1 MGRHSRKSSMSP
13 STGEFASYSSV
24 FSHLQQDT
32 AFGVRP
38 EPNPKIIAA
47 DITDNADTQARI
59 NAWMVEHYAHLGV
72 TSYDNPPTFNPRMYC
87 TWGSDCHEFL
97 DNYTHKTVTS
107 TSKGMSPEDM
117 VANCYAYQI
126 AWLSH
131 SPKFMDFFTML
142 TGKPEFADFNF
153 DPYFD
158 RAAQM
163 ERERIAREQAEQ
175 QARQQATRQAQA
187 RVEAEAKAQAA
198 AQAQVVQNAAMRPVE
213 VSKPVATNTPV
224 TVATTPVN
232 ATKTDINGVVL
243 PPPTA
248 ASLSRGVSIADP
260 NSGHNGKPTR
270 YQVPPHAGDMSDP
283 KPVSPVFVKH
293 EYQGKVPDTDK
304 VNAQGVP
311 LPAGSEHVLDASPFK
326 EPDEFPELNKYTTPV
341 KKMERKLEGR
351 DQIIKNILSQFERPE
366 VCNVILLAN
375 AGTGKALVNGTP
387 IAVADNRGYVPI
399 ERLKAGDEVF
409 ALDGSPASVTGVY
422 PQGEQDVYRVHF
434 ADGSVLECN
443 KDHVWPIVRGRV
455 PLGAYKGHRVD
466 EYEDD
471 TDHTRRT
478 GSLMHTLSLH
488 EAKRSS
494 SSLHVYVPANGP
506 IERHSF
512 ISAKQRDENGY
523 LIEDLAYLAGL
534 AFGQPVKMCEQSSDD
549 TCVRIKTSR
558 DGVIRALAKD
568 MDTPVEFAA
577 DHAMF
582 GLTPRYAAVFNDI
595 KRSSIS
601 PFVDMDGRLTGFVS
615 LQSIETR
622 LSILKGI
629 FDARGYMVSNR
640 ALTLHVSV
648 CDKSCAKQLLSL
660 LSSVGIRGFMTS
672 RVDPKRTDEY
682 IVQVLN
688 TYDMLMKLVRF
699 DSHGLEARK
708 DTSPSYSRRGVEPF
722 GTRIVKIEKTGKRAQ
737 QTCIAVD
744 HPSHCYLAGFMHIPT
759 HNTATVQGTMVADPK
774 RLYLELDL
782 ARMLADI
789 EPDQMAAHIKML
801 FDEVEHFVNKYR
813 REIVVFIDEFH
824 QIVQLSAAAVEALKP
839 VLAAS
844 GTRGVRVIAA
854 TTYDEFRQY
863 VSPNQPLV
871 ERLTRM
877 EIPEPKEDLVVKIL
891 KAFATRYGVAN
902 DIDEHVYHE
911 IYESTNRYMPAA
923 NQPRKSLLLLDSMIG
938 RHRFDNV
945 KIDHDLLADCLMK
958 QEGVNVDLKVDAAS
972 IKKRLDARVFDQS
985 IATTAIESALQ
996 TAVAGMNDPNKP
1008 MATLLFTGSTGV
1020 GKQIN
1025 NDTIIPVFD
1034 AENKGIH
1041 FKRHGDLQ
1049 PGDFVFDRLG
1059 NPTRVEGVFP
1069 NKNVDMYRVTFDD
1082 GRTIDVGGDHL
1093 WTVYTRRQRSNLHVG
1108 KDVTP
1113 MVKNTREMLEEGV
1126 LRCSPGRRAHMQW
1139 YVPANGAVQW
1149 SEQDYDV
1156 DPYVVGAFIADGCMT
1171 DPMLA
1176 LSSDDKFVV
1185 DKVADLIGSPS
1196 ADKSKSNHTWHFAH
1210 PTRVISY
1217 GTARIQTE
1225 ELFGNMPELFN
1236 VYSADRRIPKQYM
1249 TGSVEQRWRLVQGLF
1264 DTDGSVDDTDRLRV
1278 SYSTFS
1284 KGLAEDVRSLLFSLG
1299 IANTITVFERDK
1311 EYKDCIR
1318 HMTEYTVRVKASFE
1332 DKRKFFTLPRKLE
1345 VIDKRIASDTRQRF
1359 KKFDTVGIRSIEYI
1373 GVEDA
1378 QCILVDNPEHLYQ
1391 AGEYI
1396 VTHNTEVAKQLSNIL
1411 FGDGHNMI
1419 RFDMSEYANADSLDR
1434 FRVHLTQ
1441 SVWEHPYS
1449 VLLLD
1454 EIEKANPVITR
1465 LLLQVLDDG
1474 RLSDQN
1480 DRVVNFT
1487 NCYIILTTNGGAEIF
1502 HTMGRFDQSGR
1513 SHSAIDDQKWLDD
1526 NLSQIQRSLKE
1537 TSSSFPPELL
1547 GRVGRGIIPFR
1558 TLTIETKYRILRQYM
1573 ASLVARF
1580 HTVHGI
1586 DVFWQTDDFSSPQ
1599 SADISN
1605 NRVERFLLSDQ
1616 LDTADAS
1623 AGGGREVKGVF
1634 DSMVLSK
1641 ISAFVNENPES
1652 RACFV
1657 RVTGVMRAENK
1668 LSRESN
1674 AYVEVTAF
1682 DPVVDGAHAMSLMD
1696 DGRGQMVDMTGV
1708 SSSIGVNTSVAS
1720 GPQSLFDA
1728 PLS

>member
-72 TSYDNPPTFNPRMYC
+72 TPYDNPPTFNPRVYC

-97 DNYTHKTVTS
+97 DNYTHRTVTS
-107 TSKGMSPEDM
+107 TSKDMSPEDM

-163 ERERIAREQAEQ
+163 ERERIAREQA
-175 QARQQATRQAQA
+175 TRQAQA
-187 RVEAEAKAQAA
+187 RVEAEANAQVGV
-198 AQAQVVQNAAMRPVE
+198 QAQVVQNVAMRPVE

-224 TVATTPVN
+224 AVATTPVN

-248 ASLSRGVSIADP
+248 ASLSRGVSIVDP

-351 DQIIKNILSQFERPE
+351 DQIIKNILAQFERPE

-387 IAVADNRGYVPI
+387 IAVADSRGYVPI

-478 GSLMHTLSLH
+478 GSLMHTLKAH

-648 CDKSCAKQLLSL
+648 CDKPCAKQLLSL

-672 RVDPKRTDEY
+672 RVDPKRTNEY
-682 IVQVLN
+682 IVQVVN
-688 TYDMLMKLVRF
+688 TYDTLMKLVRF

-708 DTSPSYSRRGVEPF
+708 DTLPSYSRRGVEPF

-902 DIDEHVYHE
+902 DIGEHVYHE

-938 RHRFDNV
+938 RHRFDNA

-1020 GKQIN
+1020 GK
-1025 NDTIIPVFD
+1025 
-1034 AENKGIH
+1034 
-1041 FKRHGDLQ
+1041 
-1049 PGDFVFDRLG
+1049 
-1059 NPTRVEGVFP
+1059 
-1069 NKNVDMYRVTFDD
+1069 
-1082 GRTIDVGGDHL
+1082 
-1093 WTVYTRRQRSNLHVG
+1093 
-1108 KDVTP
+1108 
-1113 MVKNTREMLEEGV
+1113 
-1126 LRCSPGRRAHMQW
+1126 
-1139 YVPANGAVQW
+1139 
-1149 SEQDYDV
+1149 
-1156 DPYVVGAFIADGCMT
+1156 
-1171 DPMLA
+1171 
-1176 LSSDDKFVV
+1176 
-1185 DKVADLIGSPS
+1185 
-1196 ADKSKSNHTWHFAH
+1196 
-1210 PTRVISY
+1210 
-1217 GTARIQTE
+1217 
-1225 ELFGNMPELFN
+1225 
-1236 VYSADRRIPKQYM
+1236 
-1249 TGSVEQRWRLVQGLF
+1249 
-1264 DTDGSVDDTDRLRV
+1264 
-1278 SYSTFS
+1278 
-1284 KGLAEDVRSLLFSLG
+1284 
-1299 IANTITVFERDK
+1299 
-1311 EYKDCIR
+1311 
-1318 HMTEYTVRVKASFE
+1318 
-1332 DKRKFFTLPRKLE
+1332 
-1345 VIDKRIASDTRQRF
+1345 
-1359 KKFDTVGIRSIEYI
+1359 
-1373 GVEDA
+1373 
-1378 QCILVDNPEHLYQ
+1378 
-1391 AGEYI
+1391 
-1396 VTHNTEVAKQLSNIL
+1396 TEVAKQLSNIL

-1558 TLTIETKYRILRQYM
+1558 TLTVETKYHILRQYM

-1696 DGRGQMVDMTGV
+1696 DGTGQMVDMTGV
-1708 SSSIGVNTSVAS
+1708 SSSIGANTSVAS

-1728 PLS
+1728 SLS